1 MRGSCWHLTG
11 RTQAY
16 SSEAFRAA
24 TVKGPPPEASKAGV
38 LKLERSAEAS
48 RATTF
53 SSTSPLAP
61 GPLRK
66 A

>member
-11 RTQAY
+11 RTQAH

-24 TVKGPPPEASKAGV
+24 TVKGPPEAFTAGA
-38 LKLERSAEAS
+38 LRLDRSAEAS

-61 GPLRK
+61 DPLRK